1 MKRCPVYPVLSLLAV
16 LLHTYNCETQ
26 EKVFIQQLPHTVSVR
41 EGSSLNITCSF
52 STGESPLGVFFKRRF
67 NKNIAYL
74 SKEGRV
80 SIERD
85 YVERTK
91 ISGAMNNFMVTLR
104 HLRGNDTDLYLCEG
118 SMQSPSTLLLIGT
131 GTLVIVTGK
140 YPVQNTVLSPVTVWD
155 PTLFDTVIALSV
167 LLLILTLC
175 IATYLF
181 GKLKKSWV
189 SHQQTQCLQNT
200 VYEGVRMFQNY
211 R

>member
-1 MKRCPVYPVLSLLAV
+1 MCPVYPLLSLLAV
-16 LLHTYNCETQ
+16 LLCVSYNCDAQ
-26 EKVFIQQLPHTVSVR
+26 ERISVQQLPHTVSVR

-52 STGESPLGVFFKRRF
+52 TTGESPLGVFFKRRF
-67 NKNIAYL
+67 NKNIAYI

-85 YVERTK
+85 YVERIK
-91 ISGAMNNFMVTLR
+91 VSGAMNNFMVTLY

-118 SMQSPSTLLLIGT
+118 SVPNPSALPLTGT

-140 YPVQNTVLSPVTVWD
+140 YPVQNTILSPVTVLD
-155 PTLFDTVIALSV
+155 PSLFDTVIALSV

-189 SHQQTQCLQNT
+189 SRQQTQCLQNT